1 MSKYS
6 KEKTAIMFPGQGAQ
20 YKGMGAELFTEMPEL
35 TEQADSVLGYSVE
48 DLCINNPENKLFDT
62 SYTQP
67 AIYIVNAMH
76 YHKHIGQGVTPG
88 FLLGHSLGEY
98 NALLAAGVFDFT
110 TGLQLI
116 KKRAAIMRQESGFS
130 MTAVLGMNI
139 EKVSNLLNKE
149 NLADIDIANDNSFEQ
164 VVVSGKSVDIEA
176 AAEVF
181 ESNGASMVLPLNVS
195 GAFHSRYME
204 QARNE
209 YALFLQGFN
218 FSEPKIPVVSNV
230 TATFYSLD
238 TVISNLAEHI
248 SNMVRWKESVLYL
261 RSLDVSD
268 FIELGPRKTLMG
280 ILRNI

>member
-1 MSKYS
+1 
-6 KEKTAIMFPGQGAQ
+6 MFPGQGAQ